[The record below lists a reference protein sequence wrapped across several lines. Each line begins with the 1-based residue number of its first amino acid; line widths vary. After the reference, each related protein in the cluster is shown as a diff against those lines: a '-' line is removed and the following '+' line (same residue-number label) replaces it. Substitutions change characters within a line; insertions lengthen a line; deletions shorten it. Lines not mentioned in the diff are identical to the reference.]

1 MCLIILIF
9 SFQQGKL
16 SRLLSHRLLVSM
28 GEISFAFYLVH
39 MLVIQYVEWL
49 NYRLHLT
56 DNLFVLSAFMLAV
69 SLALSTVL
77 HRYIER
83 PCHAWIKARW
93 LHQMQISK
101 ANRMEKPYKQP
112 VMEFA

>member
-1 MCLIILIF
+1 
-9 SFQQGKL
+9 
-16 SRLLSHRLLVSM
+16 M

-39 MLVIQYVEWL
+39 MLVIQYIEWL

-69 SLALSTVL
+69 SLVLSAVL

-83 PCHAWIKARW
+83 PSHAWIKARW
-93 LHQMQISK
+93 LHQTQISK
-101 ANRMEKPYKQP
+101 VNKIKRRYKQRGI
-112 VMEFA
+112 EFA